1 MAGVTDMHQH
11 VKHFACIPGIKFR
24 LWGLSRKCFYLLSP
38 FPMHKKKYFWDCF
51 TELICG
57 YCGYQNKYLGSSLTS
72 HQNKIVNSSQGSV
85 NSAATSSWL
94 DLKIQQRIPYLGDGS
109 NAIRNQLA
117 ASKSVMPLSHQRAY
131 NCPTC
136 CVYHRIHS
144 CIRLLMTFL
153 PQQPASYFLPAG
165 RIKARIDPF
174 GLIFLCL
181 MT

>member
-1 MAGVTDMHQH
+1 MAQDGWCYRHAPTCQTFCMHSRH
-11 VKHFACIPGIKFR
+11 KVEIMR
-24 LWGLSRKCFYLLSP
+24 LVQKMLLPVEP
-38 FPMHKKKYFWDCF
+38 FSHAHKKYFWDCF

-94 DLKIQQRIPYLGDGS
+94 DLKIQQWILYLGDGS

-131 NCPTC
+131 NCLTC

-153 PQQPASYFLPAG
+153 LQQPASYFLPAG

-174 GLIFLCL
+174 G
-181 MT
+181 